1 MNKQTLSIVLAFAM
15 FVVAFAVLLLWMFQD
30 LDYLREFLN
39 SVFRLLLAC
48 YVLVLLWKK

>member
-1 MNKQTLSIVLAFAM
+1 MNKQTLSVVLAFAM
-15 FVVAFAVLLLWMFQD
+15 FVVASAVLLLWVFQD

-39 SVFRLLLAC
+39 AVFRFLLAC